1 MLDVNGI
8 LVRSTKCDNVNIR
21 KTLESQYS
29 PLITGELGPL
39 FLSYSALIP
48 RKGLGRFLRF
58 VLSNFHVVIWS
69 SKLVKNLQPIVR
81 HFFKGCRHPEF
92 VFGQE
97 MCHILKDESGQN
109 LPSPMNVDSSFFMKD
124 LCTFFEWSRMHP
136 VLHTKQPSPR
146 TTLLVD
152 DSPYK
157 CIPNPFGS
165 YVNPP
170 PFLSNQ
176 SLDTLHKYLQRL
188 LSSQQYVPNFVGSN
202 PYPSGQGPFNLV
214 LPSSHIYKHALA
226 RHKILNFARIVPEA
240 QMSM

>member
-1 MLDVNGI
+1 M
-8 LVRSTKCDNVNIR
+8 RSTKCDNVNTR
-21 KTLESQYS
+21 KSLESQYS
-29 PLITGELGPL
+29 PLITGELAPL
-39 FLSYSALIP
+39 IQAYNAIIP

-69 SKLVKNLQPIVR
+69 SKLMKNLQPIVR
-81 HFFKGCRHPEF
+81 HFFKGCRHPEY

-97 MCHILKDESGQN
+97 LCHTLKDDRGQV
-109 LPSPMNVDSSFFMKD
+109 LRSPMNVDSVFFVKD
-124 LCTFFEWSRMHP
+124 LNAFFEWSRTHP
-136 VLHTKQPSPR
+136 LPHTKQPCHR

-157 CIPNPFGS
+157 CIPNPPGT

-176 SLDTLHKYLQRL
+176 SLDTLHNYLQRL
-188 LSSQQYVPNFVGSN
+188 LSSGQYVPDFVGSN
-202 PYPSGQGPFNLV
+202 PYPSGQGPFNLEQ
-214 LPSSHIYKHALA
+214 PSSQMYRQSLA
-226 RHKILNFARIVPEA
+226 RHKLLTPAGIVPEA